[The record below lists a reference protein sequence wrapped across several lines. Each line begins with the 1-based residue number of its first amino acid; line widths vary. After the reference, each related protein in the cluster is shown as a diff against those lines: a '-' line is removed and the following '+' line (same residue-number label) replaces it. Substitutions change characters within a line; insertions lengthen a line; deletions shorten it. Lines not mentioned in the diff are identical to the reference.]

1 MMKLISSK
9 YYLKLILFSLLIS
22 TLPVAFI
29 GIFSY
34 NSASG
39 MIQSKVNEGNMQILT
54 QTQISVE
61 QPLRQIDNSMLQ
73 FLMSGDLPSTISSIQ
88 IPMDYDKV
96 NGIANGLNRLN
107 SEDIKL
113 EEVALICIEKNIG
126 ISSHD
131 LYYLDQLQEK
141 SQFLKLGS
149 DPKYSFWSKWKGPII
164 SGSNVSSEDSVGVVL
179 VRKIMPIYYPGTP
192 PFIITKIP
200 SSEINKYINDSKLGD
215 IMIVDSNFNVIASKD
230 AAMLGKDL
238 SQTVYGKKISSMGD
252 SSKSG
257 FSDVVGGNR
266 VVVNYLKSDY
276 NGWIYVST
284 TPENVITRDSR
295 SIGFVTFFT
304 CLVIMVIIILV
315 SFFGTQKIY
324 SPIHKLY
331 ETVSSDS
338 AGGVTGKD
346 ELKYLGDRIHNM
358 VSNQT
363 LLTKQLKSQSE
374 KIKEY
379 YLTEMLLG
387 EVKSEEINDKLQ
399 FLGFD
404 TLWGHM
410 GVLILEIDTLDGSA
424 FSADNKDL
432 VMFAINNVVCE
443 LVPETNRLSL
453 VKINQSYAVVIGS
466 SHDLDETF
474 SNYAVS
480 QANMIQ
486 RVIKEYL
493 NIKVSIGISRP
504 FTELSQVHKAY
515 MEAVDALKHKL
526 MFGSEAIIDIDDIQR
541 RQAIQTGIS
550 WKLEDELLCAVKLSD
565 REKADKLLTSLI
577 DEIFRNNPSYIE
589 FQASL
594 GMLMMDLIRIAQSLG
609 MTAKELFGKEEYLFE
624 KFIEF
629 RTQGEVEKWFRQSL
643 INPIMQLQD
652 ERRRSQQQKI
662 SDEIIK
668 MIHEQHDKDLS
679 LELCAE
685 RLNYNPKHVS
695 RVFKQETGIS
705 FSDYLAQYRL
715 EVAKKLLK
723 ETDMK
728 ISDIAEKLQYQNAQN
743 FIRYFRKIEG
753 ITPGQYRGNN

>member
-1 MMKLISSK
+1 MKVIASK

-22 TLPVAFI
+22 TIPVAFI

-34 NSASG
+34 NSVSG
-39 MIQSKVNEGNMQILT
+39 MIQNKVNEGNMQILA

-73 FLMSGDLPSTISSIQ
+73 FLMSGDLSSTIRNIQ
-88 IPMDYDKV
+88 IPMDYEKV
-96 NGIANGLNRLN
+96 NDIVNELNRLN
-107 SEDIKL
+107 SMDIRL
-113 EEVALICIEKNIG
+113 EEVVLICFDKDIG
-126 ISSHD
+126 ISNRD
-131 LYYLDQLQEK
+131 VYYLSQYQEK
-141 SQFLKLGS
+141 SQFLKLNS
-149 DPKYSFWSKWKGPII
+149 DPKNSFWLKWKGPLF
-164 SGSNVSSEDSVGVVL
+164 SGSNVSAEDSAGVIS
-179 VRKIMPIYYPGTP
+179 VRKIMPLYSGTS

-200 SSEINKYINDSKLGD
+200 SSEINRYISDSKLGD

-230 AAMLGKDL
+230 TSILDKDL

-252 SSKSG
+252 RSKGEFTDAMGADS
-257 FSDVVGGNR
+257 

-276 NGWIYVST
+276 NGWIYIST
-284 TPENVITRDSR
+284 TPEKIITRDSR
-295 SIGFVTFFT
+295 SIGLVTFFT
-304 CLVIMVIIILV
+304 CLVILVIMILV

-324 SPIHKLY
+324 SPIRKLY
-331 ETVSSDS
+331 ETVSADS
-338 AGGVTGKD
+338 ASDVTGKD
-346 ELKYLGDRIHNM
+346 ELKYLDDRIHNL

-363 LLTKQLKSQSE
+363 ILTNQLKSQSE

-379 YLTEMLLG
+379 YLTELLLG
-387 EVKSEEINDKLQ
+387 EVKAEDIDDKLQ
-399 FLGFD
+399 PLGFD

-410 GVLILEIDTLDGSA
+410 GVLILEIDVLDGSA
-424 FSADNKDL
+424 FSADNKEL
-432 VMFAINNVVCE
+432 AMFAINNIVCE
-443 LVPETNRLSL
+443 LVPATNRMSP
-453 VKINQSYAVVIGS
+453 VIIKQSYVVVIGS
-466 SHDLDETF
+466 GHDLDETF

-486 RVIKEYL
+486 SVIKEYL

-504 FTELSQVHKAY
+504 FTELRKIHKAY
-515 MEAVDALKHKL
+515 MEVVDVLKHKL
-526 MFGSEAIIDIDDIQR
+526 ILGNEAIIDTSDIQR
-541 RQAIQTGIS
+541 RQAVQTGIS
-550 WKLEDELLCAVKLSD
+550 WKLEDDLLCAVKLSD
-565 REKADKLLTSLI
+565 REKADELLTSLI
-577 DEIFRNNPSYIE
+577 NEIFRNNPSYIE

-594 GMLMMDLIRIAQSLG
+594 GMLMMDLIRIVQSLG

-643 INPIMQLQD
+643 INPIMQLLD

-662 SDEIIK
+662 SDEIIM
-668 MIHEQHDKDLS
+668 MIHEQYDKDLS

-695 RVFKQETGIS
+695 RVFKQETGVS

-715 EVAKKLLK
+715 EAAKKLLK